1 MMVRGLGDCGFVTD
15 DNGNLVPDPNCTPP
29 TPTPPPLDSGSGG
42 GGSSGGSLPMGGG
55 SSPSWTPAQLAQLLG
70 VAGTAAGNAI
80 MASQAPPGY
89 VFNTHTGQY
98 QLAVGGVPGMGSGL
112 ATTTVGIG
120 GSVIPL
126 IVGAVV
132 VLGIVMALKK

>member
-1 MMVRGLGDCGFVTD
+1 MMVQGLGDCGFVLD
-15 DNGNLVPDPNCTPP
+15 SSGNYVPDPNCTPD
-29 TPTPPPLDSGSGG
+29 TPAPPPLDPGTSVTSTI
-42 GGSSGGSLPMGGG
+42 SFPQAS

-80 MASQAPPGY
+80 MASQAPAGY
-89 VFNTHTGQY
+89 VFNSRTGQY
-98 QLAVGGVPGMGSGL
+98 QLAVGGPVGAGGSGL